1 MKNRTFATSTFFIL
15 LTSLFLLSCENKM
28 LEHYEVPD
36 WLKGSTWEVLEAEG
50 NYSIFLEGAE
60 LAGFRP
66 ILEGKN
72 VLTVMAPDDNAF
84 SLYLQENNYS
94 NISEVNSEELKRLI
108 GFHLLYYSYNKD
120 RMVNFRPEGDL
131 ATEEDKLKD
140 AGLYY
145 KFRTRSANKSTSEI
159 EPTTG
164 KHLTVYHL
172 ENFLPIFSY
181 RYFNTKGIDA
191 KSNYEYFYPQSTWK
205 GENGFNVSNASVD
218 EYQIIADNGYIYAID
233 KVLEPLETIYNELE
247 KNNQYSMFFDLYN
260 RNSYFEYDATLTTD
274 YAASLGADSLYL
286 HKHSNLPSIAVE
298 WANSNYTDVATNAR
312 YGNSIF
318 APDNEALSR
327 FFKEFWEIGGYESI
341 EEVDDLTISYLLH
354 QFIYSGDV
362 VFPGEIERGTVKN
375 EYGMPFNFNPST
387 ITDRVMCV
395 NGTFYGID
403 NNNFL
408 MPPLFGSVVGPA
420 FRNKD
425 LSYYLYMLSGSG
437 LLASYASQDAKYTLL
452 IPSNEQLIS
461 NGIEL
466 KTYTTG
472 SSLQRFTE
480 DGWAD
485 ISSGEMQSIVNLHT
499 TIGEKEF
506 NSTGT
511 QTIATQTG
519 FNYWYIKDG
528 KISSSARFNRLLE
541 PENIEDPFVKLTK
554 LTNNSQNWNNGN
566 VYVYDYPDL
575 FTTENSDGLQ
585 HALSVSND
593 QRYEYFSF
601 AQLMKKA
608 GMINSSTNRIR
619 DFVMANRII
628 SFIPTNKAI
637 REALENNEIPGI
649 KDGSFSADGTLNI
662 SNNNLDVALLRKYLL
677 NYFITDIDNV
687 ITAYPYPGS
696 AMKSNTYISAGKQ
709 SLKYTDSGTSLSI
722 QLEGGNIVDIINDY
736 SFFPFAFKDG
746 SIQFIDEIL

>member
-1 MKNRTFATSTFFIL
+1 
-15 LTSLFLLSCENKM
+15 M
-28 LEHYEVPD
+28 LEHYEVPE
-36 WLKGSTWEVLEAEG
+36 WLKGSTWEVLETDG

-60 LAGFRP
+60 LAGFKP
-66 ILEGKN
+66 ILQGKN
-72 VLTVMAPDDNAF
+72 ILTVMAPDDTAF
-84 SLYLQENNYS
+84 SKYLQDNNYS
-94 NISEVNSEELKRLI
+94 GISDLNSEELKKLI
-108 GFHLLYYSYNKD
+108 GFHLLYYSYNKE
-120 RMVNFRPEGDL
+120 RMINFRPEGDL
-131 ATEEDKLKD
+131 ATEEDKLKN

-145 KFRTRSANKSTSEI
+145 KFRTRSVNKSTNEI
-159 EPTTG
+159 EPATG

-172 ENFLPIFSY
+172 ESFLPVFSY

-191 KSNYEYFYPQSTWK
+191 KTNYEYFYPGSSWE
-205 GENGFNVSNASVD
+205 GENGFNVSNASVK
-218 EYQIIADNGYIYAID
+218 EYQIIADNGYIYVID

-247 KNNQYSMFFDLYN
+247 KNNNYSMFFDLYN
-260 RNSYFEYDATLTTD
+260 RNSYYEYDATLTTD
-274 YAASLGADSLYL
+274 YASSLGADSLYL

-327 FFKEFWEIGGYESI
+327 FFKEFWETGGYESI
-341 EEVDDLTISYLLH
+341 EEVDDLTISYLIH
-354 QFIYSGDV
+354 QFIYSGDI
-362 VFPGEIERGTVKN
+362 VFPGEIEKGTVKN

-387 ITDRVMCV
+387 INDKVMCV

-420 FRNKD
+420 FRDKD

-437 LLASYASQDAKYTLL
+437 LLTSYASQDAKYTLL
-452 IPSNEQLIS
+452 IPSNEQFIA

-499 TIGEKEF
+499 AIGEKDL
-506 NSTGT
+506 NSVGT
-511 QTIATQTG
+511 QIIATQTG
-519 FNYWYIKDG
+519 FNYWFIKDG

-541 PENIEDPFVKLTK
+541 PTNIDDPFVPLTEI
-554 LTNNSQNWNNGN
+554 TNNSQNWNNGI
-566 VYVYDYPDL
+566 VYKYDHNDI
-575 FTTENSDGLQ
+575 FTSEKSDGLQ
-585 HALSVSND
+585 HALAVSND
-593 QRYEYFSF
+593 QRYEYYSF
-601 AQLMKKA
+601 AQLLKLA
-608 GMINSSTNRIR
+608 GMINPSTNKIR
-619 DFVMANRII
+619 DFIMVNRFI
-628 SFIPTNKAI
+628 SFIPTNKAVRDAI
-637 REALENNEIPGI
+637 LLNGIPGI
-649 KDGSFSADGTLNI
+649 KDGTFSAEGTLTV
-662 SNNNLDVALLRKYLL
+662 SAGNLDAARLRSYLL

-687 ITAYPYPGS
+687 ITTYPYPGS
-696 AMKSNTYISAGKQ
+696 TMRSNTYISAGKQ

-722 QLEGGNIVDIINDY
+722 QLGTGNTVDVINDY
-736 SFFPFAFKDG
+736 NYFPFAFKDG